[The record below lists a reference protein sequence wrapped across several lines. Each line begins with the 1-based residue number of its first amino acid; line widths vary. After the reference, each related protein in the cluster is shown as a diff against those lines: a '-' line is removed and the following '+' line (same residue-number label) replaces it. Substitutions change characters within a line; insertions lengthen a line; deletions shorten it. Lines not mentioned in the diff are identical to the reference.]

1 MFRALVKN
9 DQVQGGFAPRKLR
22 NCDESQRKDDE
33 MKINRVEIIPVDIP
47 YKIPF
52 RVSYGGTTTGNQII
66 LRILTDEGVDGVG
79 SSIGFGKIGLS
90 RESAMIQMK
99 SIASG
104 LLLGQ
109 DPLNT
114 EAILSRLDVVLPGN
128 WRVKT
133 HFDYALYDLKGK
145 ILDVPVYQM
154 LGGLCREKI
163 PLEWIVM
170 MGDPEVQAEM
180 AVKYLD
186 AGFHS
191 IKMHVGG
198 DPQLAVKRFETVRK
212 AVGSDIPI
220 AVDMASVIG
229 TVSHWNA
236 HDALRL
242 IEELDKYNLQY
253 AEQPVTTHDI
263 DGFKA
268 IKRRTNVPLAAD
280 ASAESVGEAYNMI
293 KQDAADIFH
302 ALMGRIGGIR
312 KTLRYANLIDAANL
326 DYAICVLGNGIEHA
340 AGAHFAVSRA
350 KRERILD
357 ELGLIFYLYGGTET
371 KDITRDVTKEINGKI
386 EKGYLYPPKGPGLGI
401 ELNQD
406 MVDRY
411 LAPDVNKIVVQ
422 E

>member
-1 MFRALVKN
+1 MFGK
-9 DQVQGGFAPRKLR
+9 GGKKM
-22 NCDESQRKDDE
+22 E
-33 MKINRVEIIPVDIP
+33 INRVEIIPIDIP
-47 YKIPF
+47 YKTPF
-52 RVSYGGTTTGNQII
+52 RVSYGGITSGSYII

-79 SSIGFGKIGLS
+79 SSIGFGRIGLT
-90 RESAMIQMK
+90 REGAMAHMK

-128 WRVKT
+128 WRIKA
-133 HFDYALYDLKGK
+133 HFDYALFDLKGK
-145 ILDVPVYQM
+145 ILNVPVYQL

-170 MGDPEVQAEM
+170 MDDPKMQAEM

-198 DPQLAVKRFETVRK
+198 DPQLAVRRFK
-212 AVGSDIPI
+212 AVREAVGPDIPI
-220 AVDMASVIG
+220 SIDMASVTG
-229 TVSHWNA
+229 TASHWNA

-242 IEELDKYNLQY
+242 IEELDQYGLHY

-280 ASAESVGEAYNMI
+280 ASADSVGEAHNMI
-293 KQDAADIFH
+293 RQGAADIFH
-302 ALMGRIGGIR
+302 TLMGRIGGIR
-312 KTLRYANLIDAANL
+312 KTLTYTNLIDAANL

-350 KRERILD
+350 KRGRILD
-357 ELGLIFYLYGGTET
+357 ELGLVFYLYGGTET
-371 KDITRDVTKEINGKI
+371 KEITADITKEINGKI
-386 EKGYLYPPKGPGLGI
+386 EKGYLYPPRGPGLGI
-401 ELNQD
+401 ELSQER
-406 MVDRY
+406 VDRY
-411 LAPDVNKIVVQ
+411 LAPDIGKIVVQ
-422 E
+422 

>member
-1 MFRALVKN
+1 
-9 DQVQGGFAPRKLR
+9 
-22 NCDESQRKDDE
+22 
-33 MKINRVEIIPVDIP
+33 MKISRVEIIPVDIP
-47 YKIPF
+47 YKTPF
-52 RVSYGGTTTGNQII
+52 RVSYGGVTTGSYVI
-66 LRILTDEGVDGVG
+66 LRILTDEGLEGLG
-79 SSIGFGKIGLS
+79 SSIGIPKIGLN
-90 RESAMIQMK
+90 RESAMAQMK

-104 LLLGQ
+104 LLLDQ

-114 EAILSRLDVVLPGN
+114 EAILSRLDVMLPGS
-128 WRVKT
+128 WRIKA
-133 HFDYALYDLKGK
+133 HIDYALYDLKGK
-145 ILDVPVYQM
+145 ILNVPVYQL

-170 MGDPEVQAEM
+170 MDDPKVQAEM

-198 DPQLAVKRFETVRK
+198 DPQLAVKRFKTVRE
-212 AVGSDIPI
+212 AVGPDIAI
-220 AVDMASVIG
+220 AVDMASVTG
-229 TVSHWNA
+229 TPSHCNA
-236 HDALRL
+236 HDALRV
-242 IEELDKYNLQY
+242 IEALDKYGLHY

-280 ASAESVGEAYNMI
+280 ASADSVGEAYNMI
-293 KQDAADIFH
+293 KEEAADIFH

-312 KTLRYANLIDAANL
+312 KTLNYTNLIDAANL
-326 DYAICVLGNGIEHA
+326 DYAVCVLGNGIEHA
-340 AGAHFAVSRA
+340 AGAHFAVSRV

-371 KDITRDVTKEINGKI
+371 KGITTDVTKEINGKI

-401 ELNQD
+401 ELD
-406 MVDRY
+406 EEMLKRY
-411 LAPDVNKIVVQ
+411 AAPGINKIIV
-422 E
+422 EK

>member
-1 MFRALVKN
+1 
-9 DQVQGGFAPRKLR
+9 
-22 NCDESQRKDDE
+22 
-33 MKINRVEIIPVDIP
+33 MKISRVEIIPIDIH

-52 RVSYGGTTTGNQII
+52 RVSYGGITSGSQII
-66 LRILTDEGVDGVG
+66 FRIVTDEGIDGVG
-79 SSIGFGKIGLS
+79 SSIGFGKMGLT
-90 RESAMIQMK
+90 REGAMAQMK

-128 WRVKT
+128 WRIKA
-133 HFDYALYDLKGK
+133 HLDYALYDLQGK
-145 ILDVPVYQM
+145 ILNIPVYQL
-154 LGGLCREKI
+154 LGGLSREKI

-170 MGDPEVQAEM
+170 MDDPEAQARM
-180 AVKYLD
+180 AVEYLD
-186 AGFHS
+186 AGFQS

-198 DPQLAVKRFETVRK
+198 EPRLAVKRFRTVRE
-212 AVGSDIPI
+212 AVGPDIPI
-220 AVDMASVIG
+220 SIDMASVGG
-229 TVSHWNA
+229 TPSHWNA

-242 IEELDKYNLQY
+242 IEELDKYDLHY

-268 IKRRTNVPLAAD
+268 IKSRTTVPLAAD
-280 ASAESVGEAYNMI
+280 ASADSVGDAYNVI
-293 KQDAADIFH
+293 KQEAADIFH

-312 KTLRYANLIDAANL
+312 KTLQFTDLVDTASL

-350 KRERILD
+350 KRGRILD

-371 KDITRDVTKEINGKI
+371 TKITTDVTKEINGKI
-386 EKGYLYPPKGPGLGI
+386 EKGYLYPPKGPGLGV
-401 ELNQD
+401 ELNQE

-411 LAPDVNKIVVQ
+411 HAPDINTIMVEQ
-422 E
+422 